1 MGCSCI
7 VGVLQYLTLTRP
19 DIAFAVNKICQFLH
33 GPTTIHLTV
42 VKRILTYIKQDVH
55 MVLNIHRSSSTLVSA
70 FLDADWTGSIDD
82 RKSTGGFAVFL
93 RSNLVF

>member
-1 MGCSCI
+1 
-7 VGVLQYLTLTRP
+7 
-19 DIAFAVNKICQFLH
+19 
-33 GPTTIHLTV
+33 
-42 VKRILTYIKQDVH
+42 
-55 MVLNIHRSSSTLVSA
+55 VSV